1 MRVKILREL
10 AGRAVSD
17 PDFLRQAR
25 GGLEGALA
33 RYGYGLTAGELKLV
47 KDLQRRTVGLNDAEL
62 ARKLSGGL
70 GNGADVSP
78 SRPGAPASRGGGPT
92 RPARPEG

>member
-10 AGRAVSD
+10 ARRAASD

-25 GGLEGALA
+25 GDLEGALS

-62 ARKLSGGL
+62 ARTLSDGL
-70 GNGADVSP
+70 GNRADVSP
-78 SRPGAPASRGGGPT
+78 TRPGAPASSGGGPA
-92 RPARPEG
+92 RPARPGS